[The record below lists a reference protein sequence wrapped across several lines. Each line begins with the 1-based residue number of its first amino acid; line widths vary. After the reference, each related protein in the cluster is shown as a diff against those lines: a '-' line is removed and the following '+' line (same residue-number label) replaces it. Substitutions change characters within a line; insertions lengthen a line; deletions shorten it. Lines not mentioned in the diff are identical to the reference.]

1 MGPRIVG
8 SKAKIEQRYLQRVFV
23 FAALLFA
30 IIAAP
35 LCFQPKRIKES
46 LLQLILMKKRM
57 QNLPSHI
64 KIQKSALSAVLVS
77 NVYFLFTLLEDNMS
91 WENGYPITGRDEG
104 YLCESLSVGWPRR
117 CDSAATT
124 PGSANARNR
133 KDRPKNG
140 GFLVFEMLEQGIG
153 PCISVAVTGEVW
165 FTGVQFEVETGN
177 NHFLD
182 SANSCER
189 FKITN
194 VWSCESLV
202 LVQRS

>member
-1 MGPRIVG
+1 
-8 SKAKIEQRYLQRVFV
+8 
-23 FAALLFA
+23 
-30 IIAAP
+30 
-35 LCFQPKRIKES
+35 
-46 LLQLILMKKRM
+46 M

-153 PCISVAVTGEVW
+153 PCISVAGQLNFMFSALRCVEQTIW
-165 FTGVQFEVETGN
+165 FLSFDLAIYSCCNNNFNFHWILQFYILNMHFQYACNVIILRTPAKWQKLDVNMPTLYKFVNGSSGVLRGPY
-177 NHFLD
+177 
-182 SANSCER
+182 
-189 FKITN
+189 
-194 VWSCESLV
+194 
-202 LVQRS
+202 